1 MKKVLLTLA
10 LAGTMI
16 SASAQQMYNYFEGAD
31 VDANGWLWLDSS
43 AKLNMYCGI
52 NTKTKTYKVQLTEAG
67 WEDQDFI
74 APAPEKKPNI
84 KGYNSAG
91 VQGGEGSKTGGIV
104 LPMAKDFHYIMNNT
118 SFGGGIAFH
127 LPDLAYLSLYIS
139 LENKEA
145 FMAIYDA
152 DGQDTR
158 YQDTRD
164 FANYWHGEGLE
175 SMHNPVPGI
184 NYCGTWAE
192 IQDTESYDGIK
203 EVNTYLTHEPGK
215 PVTLWFPSLTDGHQV
230 IIHGIKLL
238 TYTNAA
244 DGTPG
249 TPDEAAVDEI
259 FSENEDVNAPAY
271 NLMGVPV
278 DDSYK
283 GIIIKNGKKIIRK

>member
-1 MKKVLLTLA
+1 
-10 LAGTMI
+10 
-16 SASAQQMYNYFEGAD
+16 
-31 VDANGWLWLDSS
+31 
-43 AKLNMYCGI
+43 
-52 NTKTKTYKVQLTEAG
+52 
-67 WEDQDFI
+67 
-74 APAPEKKPNI
+74 
-84 KGYNSAG
+84 
-91 VQGGEGSKTGGIV
+91 
-104 LPMAKDFHYIMNNT
+104 
-118 SFGGGIAFH
+118 
-127 LPDLAYLSLYIS
+127 
-139 LENKEA
+139 
-145 FMAIYDA
+145 
-152 DGQDTR
+152 
-158 YQDTRD
+158 TRD

-192 IQDTESYDGIK
+192 IQNTVGYDAIK

-249 TPDEAAVDEI
+249 TPDDSAVDEI
-259 FSENEDVNAPAY
+259 FSESEDMNAPAY
-271 NLMGVPV
+271 NLMGIPV